1 LGGGI
6 GGEISSAE
14 LCGGADSGV
23 IAGGGMLGSAAG
35 GGIGDIVL
43 TVIMGVIKNMIAKNV
58 PLWARH
64 YVPAI

>member
-1 LGGGI
+1 
-6 GGEISSAE
+6 
-14 LCGGADSGV
+14 
-23 IAGGGMLGSAAG
+23 MLSSAAG

-43 TVIMGVIKNMIAKNV
+43 TVITGVIKNMIAKNL